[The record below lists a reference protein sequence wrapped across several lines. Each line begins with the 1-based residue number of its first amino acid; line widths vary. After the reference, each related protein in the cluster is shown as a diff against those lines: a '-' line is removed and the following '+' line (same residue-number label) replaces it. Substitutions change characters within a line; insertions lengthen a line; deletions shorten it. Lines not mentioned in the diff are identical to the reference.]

1 MKIKYKKLIYDINLN
16 LIGKIQLKNLI
27 MAIIAAT
34 KSNIDLKKILNVV
47 PKIKSVSGRLEK
59 IGKIKNHSKVILDYA
74 HTPDA
79 LKTCLL
85 NLREQFPEKKNFIII
100 WMWR

>member
-59 IGKIKNHSKVILDYA
+59 N
-74 HTPDA
+74 
-79 LKTCLL
+79 
-85 NLREQFPEKKNFIII
+85 
-100 WMWR
+100 W